1 MTRMNGISGVLCRL
15 SSRGTATVE
24 MAIVVPLLIT
34 LLFGTVDMGLLLKDS
49 LVLNTASREA
59 TRVAVLGKSS
69 SEIGARALAAA
80 STLRTADIEV
90 DAAFLAGG
98 TWVPLGDTGE
108 GTNDAPTGS
117 LVRVTLR
124 YPHHFIFRPFGEMC
138 GDGEDHVRTLVASTV
153 AMRE

>member
-1 MTRMNGISGVLCRL
+1 MKRVCGVWCSWR
-15 SSRGTATVE
+15 SRGTATVE
-24 MAIVVPLLIT
+24 LAIVAPLLIT

-59 TRVAVLGKSS
+59 TRVAVLGKPTA
-69 SEIGARALAAA
+69 EIQARALAAA

-90 DAAFLAGG
+90 EMAYLAGG
-98 TWVPLGDTGE
+98 TWVSLGDTGE
-108 GTNDAPTGS
+108 GANNALTGS

-138 GDGEDHVRTLVASTV
+138 GDGDDHVRTLLASTV